1 MTCKIIDHAQLRNQT
16 CVFKDRTHAGTIL
29 ADELRPHMGPVMRLL
44 ALAAGGIPVG
54 HAVSERIGIALEVAV
69 VRKIQIPWDTEAGFG
84 AVSWDGSVVL
94 NDALGR
100 DLGLTASQIDN
111 CVYRTR
117 QIVSERIQRF
127 AKGKPPEILD
137 QTIVLVDDGLA
148 SGYTMMAAVESV
160 RKGKPRRIIVAVPT
174 GSRGAV
180 QLVSTKVDLLICLNI
195 RAGPVFAVADA
206 YEEWHD
212 LTDEE
217 VVRYLQE

>member
-1 MTCKIIDHAQLRNQT
+1 
-16 CVFKDRTHAGTIL
+16 
-29 ADELRPHMGPVMRLL
+29 MGPVMRLL

-127 AKGKPPEILD
+127 AKGKLPEILN